1 MKNIYCI
8 LILFFF
14 STNSFSENN
23 IVYLDMQYIID
34 KSKLGEYYKKELGK
48 INKKNNSKLEVERNI
63 LKKKETELNNQKN
76 ILSND
81 KIKIKLEEINKLI
94 KDYNI
99 LKNQTDKSM
108 MLEKKKYTSEILKIV
123 NPLITEY
130 VKNNGITL
138 VLEKKN
144 ILVGVKS
151 LDVTNIILDMFNNEV
166 IDKKLINDN

>member
-8 LILFFF
+8 LVLFFF
-14 STNSFSENN
+14 STNSFSESN
-23 IVYLDMQYIID
+23 IVYLDIQYIID

-63 LKKKETELNNQKN
+63 LKKKENELNNQKN

>member
-1 MKNIYCI
+1 M
-8 LILFFF
+8 
-14 STNSFSENN
+14 
-23 IVYLDMQYIID
+23 
-34 KSKLGEYYKKELGK
+34 
-48 INKKNNSKLEVERNI
+48 
-63 LKKKETELNNQKN
+63 
-76 ILSND
+76 
-81 KIKIKLEEINKLI
+81 EEINKLI

>member
-14 STNSFSENN
+14 STNSFSKNN
-23 IVYLDMQYIID
+23 IVYLDIQYIID
-34 KSKLGEYYKKELGK
+34 NSKLGEYYKKELGK
-48 INKKNNSKLEVERNI
+48 IKKKNNSKLEVKKNI
-63 LKKKETELNNQKN
+63 LKQKETEFNNQKN
-76 ILSND
+76 ILSDD

-99 LKNQTDKSM
+99 VKNQTDKSM
-108 MLEKKKYTSEILKIV
+108 MLEKKKYTTEILKIV

-144 ILVGVKS
+144 ILVGIKS
-151 LDVTNIILDMFNNEV
+151 LDITNIILDIFNKEV
-166 IDKKLINDN
+166 MNKKLINDN

>member
-1 MKNIYCI
+1 MKNIYCV

-23 IVYLDMQYIID
+23 IVYLDIQYIID

>member
-1 MKNIYCI
+1 M
-8 LILFFF
+8 
-14 STNSFSENN
+14 
-23 IVYLDMQYIID
+23 
-34 KSKLGEYYKKELGK
+34 
-48 INKKNNSKLEVERNI
+48 
-63 LKKKETELNNQKN
+63 
-76 ILSND
+76 
-81 KIKIKLEEINKLI
+81 EEINKLI

-130 VKNNGITL
+130 VKNNGISL

>member
-14 STNSFSENN
+14 STNSFSKNN
-23 IVYLDMQYIID
+23 IVYLDIQYIID
-34 KSKLGEYYKKELGK
+34 NSKLGEYYKKEFGK
-48 INKKNNSKLEVERNI
+48 IKKKNNSKLEVKKNI
-63 LKKKETELNNQKN
+63 LKQKETEFNNQKN
-76 ILSND
+76 ILSDD

-99 LKNQTDKSM
+99 VKNQTDKSM
-108 MLEKKKYTSEILKIV
+108 MLEKKKYTTEILKIV

-151 LDVTNIILDMFNNEV
+151 LDITNIILDIFNKEV
-166 IDKKLINDN
+166 MNKKLINDN